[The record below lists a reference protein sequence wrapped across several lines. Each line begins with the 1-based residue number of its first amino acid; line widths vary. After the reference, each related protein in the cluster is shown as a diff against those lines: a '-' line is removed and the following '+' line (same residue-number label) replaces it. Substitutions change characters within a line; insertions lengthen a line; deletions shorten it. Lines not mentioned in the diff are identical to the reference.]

1 MATRSTPLLTAL
13 RGYRTE
19 EFGAGLPFQSL
30 LTFLGCLI
38 PVALCLYLMDIKP
51 LFQIGDVEFTQPDLV
66 LVVIVMLVIGRAI
79 FRGFH
84 PLPRIF
90 VLPVSLYL
98 LSTIVSG
105 LNASDSLRAAAAVIQ
120 VLEFSSLAWCFMLVT
135 SPKYFLRIIHAI
147 FGIFIFET
155 LLAISQFIAGDPA
168 PRATFLQHQE
178 FAMYTSYAAA
188 MAFALLMNQD
198 QPGKRWYYGVILFV
212 LLVGSLL
219 GQERAPWLGFVFSG
233 LAVAY
238 YSGQKRKRLLRAF
251 AITVLGAIMLIASV
265 PQLREVTLN
274 RLAEAGSDSEQS
286 NSLLSRL
293 ALWGVAF
300 QFFVAHPVLG
310 VGPKNYTSLIPHYLS
325 VDEMMGSDKLDPHN
339 VWIQTLA
346 EQGIIG
352 FVTYL
357 VFCVAVLKLAVR
369 GLRQQLPPAIHGLW
383 AAALAYHVFWM
394 TMSYHYFA
402 KSAGHTHFMII
413 GLMLG
418 SSTMFRPKPDG
429 QTSPSVPRSN

>member
-1 MATRSTPLLTAL
+1 
-13 RGYRTE
+13 
-19 EFGAGLPFQSL
+19 
-30 LTFLGCLI
+30 
-38 PVALCLYLMDIKP
+38 
-51 LFQIGDVEFTQPDLV
+51 
-66 LVVIVMLVIGRAI
+66 
-79 FRGFH
+79 
-84 PLPRIF
+84 
-90 VLPVSLYL
+90 
-98 LSTIVSG
+98 VSG

-120 VLEFSSLAWCFMLVT
+120 VLEFVSLAWCFMLVT
-135 SPKYFLRIIHAI
+135 SPKYFLRIIHTI

-155 LLAISQFIAGDPA
+155 LVAVSQFIARDPA

-198 QPGKRWYYGVILFV
+198 QLGKRLCYGIIMFIL
-212 LLVGSLL
+212 LIGSLL
-219 GQERAPWLGFVFSG
+219 GQERAPWLGFIFAG

-238 YSGQKRKRLLRAF
+238 YSGQKRKRLFRAF
-251 AITVLGAIMLIASV
+251 AITVVGAIILIASV

-274 RLAEAGSDSEQS
+274 RLAEAGSESEQS

-300 QFFVAHPVLG
+300 QFFSAHPVLG

-346 EQGIIG
+346 EQGILG

-357 VFCVAVLKLAVR
+357 GFCVAVLKLALS
-369 GLRQQLPPAIHGLW
+369 GLRQQMPPAIHGLW

-429 QTSPSVPRSN
+429 QTSLSVPRSN